1 MDLSVENIQ
10 KRYGRNRVLTGA
22 SFAAD
27 RGDCA
32 GIIGSNGTGKSTL
45 LRILAGVLR
54 ANGGRCLWQGEDLLR
69 HPSLRARTVAYVPQG
84 TPLIEELSALD
95 NLRLWYAPKDLER
108 SLDEG
113 LLRDLG
119 VPDFLKTT
127 ASRLSGGMR
136 KRLSIGCALARDPSV
151 LLLDEPTAAL
161 DLVCKERILETFESF
176 RRSGGLLVLVTH
188 DQWEMELCSQL
199 HLLSGGKLSP
209 YTYTGD
215 LQGLLRDLER
225 P

>member
-95 NLRLWYAPKDLER
+95 NLRLWYTPKDLER

-113 LLRDLG
+113 RLRDLG

>member
-95 NLRLWYAPKDLER
+95 NLRLWYTPKDLER

-215 LQGLLRDLER
+215 LQGLLLDLER

>member
-22 SFAAD
+22 SFAAN

-113 LLRDLG
+113 LLRELG

>member
-1 MDLSVENIQ
+1 MDLSVEDIQ

-22 SFAAD
+22 SFGAD

-54 ANGGRCLWQGEDLLR
+54 ANGGRCLWHGEDLLR

-113 LLRDLG
+113 LLRELG

-199 HLLSGGKLSP
+199 HLLSGGKLAP

>member
-95 NLRLWYAPKDLER
+95 NLRLWYTPKDLER

-113 LLRDLG
+113 LLRELG

>member
-22 SFAAD
+22 SFGAD

-32 GIIGSNGTGKSTL
+32 GIIGTNGTGKSTL

-54 ANGGRCLWQGEDLLR
+54 PNAGRCLWQGEDLLKNA
-69 HPSLRARTVAYVPQG
+69 SLRSRTLAYVPQG

-108 SLDEG
+108 SLDQG
-113 LLRDLG
+113 LLRELG

-161 DLVCKERILETFESF
+161 DLVCKERILETFERF
-176 RRSGGLLVLVTH
+176 RSTGGLLVLVTH
-188 DQWEMELCSQL
+188 DQWEMELCSKL
-199 HLLSGGKLSP
+199 YLLSGGKLSP
-209 YTYTGD
+209 YSYTGD
-215 LQGLLRDLER
+215 LQALLRDLER

>member
-95 NLRLWYAPKDLER
+95 NLRLWYTPKDLER

-215 LQGLLRDLER
+215 LKGLLRDLER

>member
-113 LLRDLG
+113 LLRELG

>member
-22 SFAAD
+22 SFGAD

-69 HPSLRARTVAYVPQG
+69 HPSLRARTVAYAPQG

-95 NLRLWYAPKDLER
+95 NLRLWYTPKDLER

>member
-1 MDLSVENIQ
+1 MDLSVGNIQ

-22 SFAAD
+22 SFGAD

-69 HPSLRARTVAYVPQG
+69 HPSLRARTVAYVPPG

-113 LLRDLG
+113 LLRELG

-188 DQWEMELCSQL
+188 DQWELGMCSS
-199 HLLSGGKLSP
+199 HYLLSGGLLQP
-209 YTYTGD
+209 YAYTGD
-215 LQGLLRDLER
+215 LRSLIRDLDC

>member
-95 NLRLWYAPKDLER
+95 NLRLWYTPKDLER

-161 DLVCKERILETFESF
+161 DLLCKERILETFESF

>member
-22 SFAAD
+22 SFGAD

-69 HPSLRARTVAYVPQG
+69 HPSLRARTVAYAPQG

-95 NLRLWYAPKDLER
+95 NLRLWYTPKDLER
-108 SLDEG
+108 SLD
-113 LLRDLG
+113 

-199 HLLSGGKLSP
+199 HLLSGRKNDAVARSP
-209 YTYTGD
+209 Y
-215 LQGLLRDLER
+215 
-225 P
+225 